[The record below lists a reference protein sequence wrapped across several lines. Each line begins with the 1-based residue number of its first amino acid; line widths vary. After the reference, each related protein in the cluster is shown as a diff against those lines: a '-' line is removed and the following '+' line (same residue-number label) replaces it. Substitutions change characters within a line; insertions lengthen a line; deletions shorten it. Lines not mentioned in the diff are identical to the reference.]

1 MSKEPLDSAMDWVAE
16 HTRKYVETGGE
27 DGYMWRG
34 FPTVVLTTT
43 GRKSGDLRR
52 NALIYGKDGDDFI
65 LIASYGG
72 RPTHPLWYLNL
83 GGRPVGDDPRARRR
97 RERCRRDSSR
107 GRRTRPTVGP
117 DGVDLPALR
126 GVPGEDGTAH
136 PCRSRQA
143 LLVDGYAS
151 AGMTSSANIRIERCV
166 SSLFMPG

>member
-83 GGRPVGDDPRARRR
+83 VADPSVTIQERADVVNGVAETVPEGEERDRLWDKMGSIFPPYAEYQAKTERRIPVVRVRRA
-97 RERCRRDSSR
+97 D
-107 GRRTRPTVGP
+107 
-117 DGVDLPALR
+117 
-126 GVPGEDGTAH
+126 
-136 PCRSRQA
+136 
-143 LLVDGYAS
+143 
-151 AGMTSSANIRIERCV
+151 
-166 SSLFMPG
+166 

>member
-83 GGRPVGDDPRARRR
+83 VADPSVTIQERADVVNGVAETVPEGEERDRLWDQMVSIFPPYAEYQAKTERRIPVVRVRRA
-97 RERCRRDSSR
+97 D
-107 GRRTRPTVGP
+107 
-117 DGVDLPALR
+117 
-126 GVPGEDGTAH
+126 
-136 PCRSRQA
+136 
-143 LLVDGYAS
+143 
-151 AGMTSSANIRIERCV
+151 
-166 SSLFMPG
+166 

>member
-16 HTRKYVETGGE
+16 HTRKYVESGGE

-83 GGRPVGDDPRARRR
+83 VADPSVTIQERADVISGVAETVPEGEERDRLWAQMVSIFPPYAEYQAKTERRIPVVRVRRA
-97 RERCRRDSSR
+97 
-107 GRRTRPTVGP
+107 G
-117 DGVDLPALR
+117 
-126 GVPGEDGTAH
+126 
-136 PCRSRQA
+136 
-143 LLVDGYAS
+143 
-151 AGMTSSANIRIERCV
+151 
-166 SSLFMPG
+166 

>member
-16 HTRKYVETGGE
+16 HTRKYVESGGE

-83 GGRPVGDDPRARRR
+83 VADPSVTIQERADVISGVAETVPEGEERDRLWAQMVSIFPPYAAYQAKTERRIPVVRV
-97 RERCRRDSSR
+97 
-107 GRRTRPTVGP
+107 T
-117 DGVDLPALR
+117 PA
-126 GVPGEDGTAH
+126 G
-136 PCRSRQA
+136 
-143 LLVDGYAS
+143 
-151 AGMTSSANIRIERCV
+151 
-166 SSLFMPG
+166 

>member
-16 HTRKYVETGGE
+16 HTRKYVESGGE
-27 DGYMWRG
+27 DGYVWRG

-83 GGRPVGDDPRARRR
+83 VADPSVTIQERADVVNGVAETVPEGEERDRLWDKMVSIFPPYAEYQAKTERRIPVVRVRRA
-97 RERCRRDSSR
+97 D
-107 GRRTRPTVGP
+107 
-117 DGVDLPALR
+117 
-126 GVPGEDGTAH
+126 
-136 PCRSRQA
+136 
-143 LLVDGYAS
+143 
-151 AGMTSSANIRIERCV
+151 
-166 SSLFMPG
+166 

>member
-16 HTRKYVETGGE
+16 HTRKYVESGGE
-27 DGYMWRG
+27 EGYMWRG

-83 GGRPVGDDPRARRR
+83 VADPSVTIQERADVISGVAETVPEGEERDRLWAQMVSIFPPYAEYQAKTERRIPVVRV
-97 RERCRRDSSR
+97 
-107 GRRTRPTVGP
+107 T
-117 DGVDLPALR
+117 PA
-126 GVPGEDGTAH
+126 G
-136 PCRSRQA
+136 
-143 LLVDGYAS
+143 
-151 AGMTSSANIRIERCV
+151 
-166 SSLFMPG
+166 

>member
-16 HTRKYVETGGE
+16 HTRKYVESGGE

-83 GGRPVGDDPRARRR
+83 VADPSVTIQERADVISGVAETVPEGEERDRLWAQMVSIFPPYAEYQAKTERRIPVVRV
-97 RERCRRDSSR
+97 
-107 GRRTRPTVGP
+107 T
-117 DGVDLPALR
+117 PA
-126 GVPGEDGTAH
+126 G
-136 PCRSRQA
+136 
-143 LLVDGYAS
+143 
-151 AGMTSSANIRIERCV
+151 
-166 SSLFMPG
+166 

>member
-16 HTRKYVETGGE
+16 HTRKYVESGGE

-83 GGRPVGDDPRARRR
+83 VADPSVTIQERADVISGVAETVPEGDERDRLWAQMVSIFPPYAEYQAKTERRIPVVRV
-97 RERCRRDSSR
+97 
-107 GRRTRPTVGP
+107 T
-117 DGVDLPALR
+117 PA
-126 GVPGEDGTAH
+126 G
-136 PCRSRQA
+136 
-143 LLVDGYAS
+143 
-151 AGMTSSANIRIERCV
+151 
-166 SSLFMPG
+166 

>member
-34 FPTVVLTTT
+34 FPTIVLTTT

-52 NALIYGKDGDDFI
+52 NALIYGKDGDHFI

-83 GGRPVGDDPRARRR
+83 VANPSVTIQERADVVNGVAETVPEGEE
-97 RERCRRDSSR
+97 RERLWGQMVSIFPPYAEYQAKTERRIPVVRVSR
-107 GRRTRPTVGP
+107 
-117 DGVDLPALR
+117 
-126 GVPGEDGTAH
+126 
-136 PCRSRQA
+136 
-143 LLVDGYAS
+143 
-151 AGMTSSANIRIERCV
+151 AG
-166 SSLFMPG
+166 

>member
-16 HTRKYVETGGE
+16 HTRKYVESGGE

-83 GGRPVGDDPRARRR
+83 VADPLVTIQERADVISGVAETVPEGEERDRLWAQMVSIFPPYAEYQAKTERRIPVVRVRRA
-97 RERCRRDSSR
+97 D
-107 GRRTRPTVGP
+107 
-117 DGVDLPALR
+117 
-126 GVPGEDGTAH
+126 
-136 PCRSRQA
+136 
-143 LLVDGYAS
+143 
-151 AGMTSSANIRIERCV
+151 
-166 SSLFMPG
+166 

>member
-16 HTRKYVETGGE
+16 HTRKYVETGGD

-83 GGRPVGDDPRARRR
+83 VADPSVTIQERADVVNGVAETVPEGEERDRLWDKMVSIFPAYAEYQAKTERRIPVVRVRRA
-97 RERCRRDSSR
+97 D
-107 GRRTRPTVGP
+107 
-117 DGVDLPALR
+117 
-126 GVPGEDGTAH
+126 
-136 PCRSRQA
+136 
-143 LLVDGYAS
+143 
-151 AGMTSSANIRIERCV
+151 
-166 SSLFMPG
+166 

>member
-65 LIASYGG
+65 LVASYGG

-83 GGRPVGDDPRARRR
+83 VADPSVTIQERADVVNGVAETVPEGEERDRLWDKMVSIFPPYAEYQAKTERRIPVVRVRRA
-97 RERCRRDSSR
+97 D
-107 GRRTRPTVGP
+107 
-117 DGVDLPALR
+117 
-126 GVPGEDGTAH
+126 
-136 PCRSRQA
+136 
-143 LLVDGYAS
+143 
-151 AGMTSSANIRIERCV
+151 
-166 SSLFMPG
+166 

>member
-83 GGRPVGDDPRARRR
+83 VADPSVTIQERADVVNGVAETVPEGEERDRLWDKMVSIFPPYAEYQAKTERRIPVVRVRRA
-97 RERCRRDSSR
+97 D
-107 GRRTRPTVGP
+107 
-117 DGVDLPALR
+117 
-126 GVPGEDGTAH
+126 
-136 PCRSRQA
+136 
-143 LLVDGYAS
+143 
-151 AGMTSSANIRIERCV
+151 
-166 SSLFMPG
+166 

>member
-16 HTRKYVETGGE
+16 HTRKYVETGGD

-65 LIASYGG
+65 LVASYGG

-83 GGRPVGDDPRARRR
+83 VADPSVTIQERADVVNGVAETVPEGEERDRLWDKMVSIFPPYAEYQAKTERRIPVVRVRRA
-97 RERCRRDSSR
+97 D
-107 GRRTRPTVGP
+107 
-117 DGVDLPALR
+117 
-126 GVPGEDGTAH
+126 
-136 PCRSRQA
+136 
-143 LLVDGYAS
+143 
-151 AGMTSSANIRIERCV
+151 
-166 SSLFMPG
+166 

>member
-16 HTRKYVETGGE
+16 HTRKYVETGGD

-83 GGRPVGDDPRARRR
+83 VADPSVTIQERADVVNGVAETVPEGEERDRLWDQMVSIFPPYAEYQAKTERRIPVVRVMRA
-97 RERCRRDSSR
+97 
-107 GRRTRPTVGP
+107 G
-117 DGVDLPALR
+117 
-126 GVPGEDGTAH
+126 
-136 PCRSRQA
+136 
-143 LLVDGYAS
+143 
-151 AGMTSSANIRIERCV
+151 
-166 SSLFMPG
+166 

>member
-16 HTRKYVETGGE
+16 HTRKYVETGGD

-83 GGRPVGDDPRARRR
+83 VADPSVTIQERADVISGVAETVPEGEERDRLWAQMVSIFPPYAEYQAKTERRIPVVRV
-97 RERCRRDSSR
+97 
-107 GRRTRPTVGP
+107 T
-117 DGVDLPALR
+117 PA
-126 GVPGEDGTAH
+126 G
-136 PCRSRQA
+136 
-143 LLVDGYAS
+143 
-151 AGMTSSANIRIERCV
+151 
-166 SSLFMPG
+166 